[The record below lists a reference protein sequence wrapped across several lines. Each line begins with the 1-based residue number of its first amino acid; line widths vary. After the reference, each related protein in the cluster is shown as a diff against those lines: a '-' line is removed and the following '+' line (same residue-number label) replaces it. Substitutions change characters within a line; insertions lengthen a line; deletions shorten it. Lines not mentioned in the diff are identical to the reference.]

1 MEPRE
6 DLKRELQ
13 DPEFAKFYGADQARI
28 QLALTLVATRS
39 KLGLKQKEIAAK
51 LGASQPYIAKLE
63 KGDAN
68 PTIGKIGSMLAL
80 LDFRLV
86 TRSAPLLPEPTKPM
100 TGFVGAAS
108 VTEGLEDAGAGASFE
123 GRLHDQPPSTHRHG
137 SAVAGEALDD
147 WSPTRRS
154 SSPRAVTTGGAV

>member
-100 TGFVGAAS
+100 AGFARDAS
-108 VTEGLEDAGAGASFE
+108 VTEGLEDMGAGALS
-123 GRLHDQPPSTHRHG
+123 S
-137 SAVAGEALDD
+137 SAAAGEALYGRR
-147 WSPTRRS
+147 PTIPSYS
-154 SSPRAVTTGGAV
+154 SRAFTTGGAVQ

>member
-86 TRSAPLLPEPTKPM
+86 TLSAPLLPEPTKPM
-100 TGFVGAAS
+100 AGFAGDAS
-108 VTEGLEDAGAGASFE
+108 VTEGLEDTGAGAPFE
-123 GRLHDQPPSTHRHG
+123 GRLRDKLPS
-137 SAVAGEALDD
+137 SATAGEALYD
-147 WSPTRRS
+147 WRPTSPS
-154 SSPRAVTTGGAV
+154 YPPEAVTTGGAV

>member
-86 TRSAPLLPEPTKPM
+86 IQVAPLL
-100 TGFVGAAS
+100 G
-108 VTEGLEDAGAGASFE
+108 
-123 GRLHDQPPSTHRHG
+123 
-137 SAVAGEALDD
+137 
-147 WSPTRRS
+147 TRGKDR
-154 SSPRAVTTGGAV
+154 